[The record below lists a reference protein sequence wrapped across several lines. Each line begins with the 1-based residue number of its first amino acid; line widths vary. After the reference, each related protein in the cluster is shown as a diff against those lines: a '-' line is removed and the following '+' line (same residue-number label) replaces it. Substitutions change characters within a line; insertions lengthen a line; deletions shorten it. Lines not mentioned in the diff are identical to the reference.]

1 MVSKAKIET
10 TKPFMGGVWIVSG
23 ATQSN
28 NMWVTISRSSRVR
41 APDRTNT
48 QSLKITEEN
57 MLPLQ

>member
-28 NMWVTISRSSRVR
+28 NIWVTIS
-41 APDRTNT
+41 
-48 QSLKITEEN
+48 SLQYNYFVGYNQLIKVQFTLSTSGE
-57 MLPLQ
+57 